1 MRGRSCLS
9 IGVDKEDNLAQ
20 ISGTW
25 IAVLKQF
32 DQSMYFRLDLQRDQ
46 NRLMGKLDG
55 EAFEG
60 MLEGNF
66 EGDRITG
73 IVKPNPSMTIQLQ
86 GTLLDDYIE
95 GTGTLLEDKLALK
108 WEARRQE
115 KRSIVLKTHEFEPT
129 QFHHFFSA
137 AIEPVLRMS
146 PGDSVKTWSV
156 DSRGMDSQGV
166 RRTFG
171 GNPLTGPFY
180 VEGAFPGDTLLVHFD
195 RIELNRESAVS
206 GSLIVNGALDTS
218 YIETRGKIDRHN
230 SDWKLDLQGGF
241 ASIAEPTESLK
252 NYKVPLAPM
261 LGCVGVA
268 PAEGIRSRSGYLGAY
283 GGNMDYNQVCS
294 GVTVYLPVFEPG
306 ALLFVGDGHA
316 VQGAGELTGSA
327 LETSMAIEFT
337 VDLEKGGAPPNP
349 RMANAEYLMASGI
362 AGSLEDAF
370 RGATTNLARWIEK
383 IYGLGA
389 AEVSLVLGTS
399 ISFDIAE
406 VVDPQLHVVA
416 KIPKALLHGLNKPNV
431 TGAQN

>member
-1 MRGRSCLS
+1 
-9 IGVDKEDNLAQ
+9 
-20 ISGTW
+20 
-25 IAVLKQF
+25 
-32 DQSMYFRLDLQRDQ
+32 MYFRLDLERDQ
-46 NRLMGKLDG
+46 NRLTGKLDG

-60 MLEGNF
+60 ILEGIF
-66 EGDRITG
+66 EDDRLTG
-73 IVKPNPSMTIQLQ
+73 IVKPHPGMTIQLQ

-95 GTGTLLEDKLALK
+95 GAGTVLEDKLALK
-108 WEARRQE
+108 WEARRQD
-115 KRSIVLKTHEFEPT
+115 KRNIVQKTHEFEPT

-137 AIEPVLRMS
+137 AIEPVLRVN

-156 DSRGMDSQGV
+156 DSRGVDSQGV
-166 RRTFG
+166 RRTLG
-171 GNPLTGPFY
+171 GNALTGPFY

-206 GSLIVNGALDTS
+206 GSLIVNGALDAS
-218 YIETRGKIDRHN
+218 YIETRGKIDLPN

-241 ASIAEPTESLK
+241 ASMAEPTESLK

-268 PAEGIRSRSGYLGAY
+268 PAEGMRSRSRYLGAY
-283 GGNMDYNQVCS
+283 GGNMDYNQVRS
-294 GVTVYLPVFEPG
+294 GITVYLPVFVPG

-316 VQGAGELTGSA
+316 VQGAGELIGSA

-337 VDLEKGGAPPNP
+337 VDIEKGGAPSNP

-362 AGSLEDAF
+362 AGSLEDAL
-370 RGATTNLARWIEK
+370 RGATTNLVRWIEK
-383 IYGLGA
+383 IYGLGP

-406 VVDPQLHVVA
+406 VVDPLLHVVA

-431 TGAQN
+431 TSAQN

>member
-1 MRGRSCLS
+1 
-9 IGVDKEDNLAQ
+9 
-20 ISGTW
+20 
-25 IAVLKQF
+25 
-32 DQSMYFRLDLQRDQ
+32 MYFRLDLERDQ
-46 NRLMGKLDG
+46 NKLTGKLDG

-60 MLEGNF
+60 MLEGIC

-73 IVKPNPSMTIQLQ
+73 IVKPNPGMTIQLQ

-95 GTGTLLEDKLALK
+95 GTGTVLEDKLALK

-115 KRSIVLKTHEFEPT
+115 KRSTVPKTHEFEPT

-137 AIEPVLRMS
+137 AIEPVLRMN
-146 PGDSVKTWSV
+146 PGDSIKTWSV

-166 RRTFG
+166 RRTLG

-218 YIETRGKIDRHN
+218 YIETRGKLDHDN
-230 SDWKLDLQGGF
+230 SDWKLDLEGGF
-241 ASIAEPTESLK
+241 ASVAEPTESLK

-268 PAEGIRSRSGYLGAY
+268 PAEGMRSRSRYLGAY
-283 GGNMDYNQVCS
+283 GGNMDYNQVRS
-294 GVTVYLPVFEPG
+294 GVTVYLPVFVPG

-316 VQGAGELTGSA
+316 VQGAGELIGSA

-337 VDLEKGGAPPNP
+337 VDLEKGGAPSNP
-349 RMANAEYLMASGI
+349 RMASAEYLMASGI
-362 AGSLEDAF
+362 AGSLDDAL
-370 RGATTNLARWIEK
+370 RGATSNLARWIEK

-416 KIPKALLHGLNKPNV
+416 RIPKALLHGLNKPDL
-431 TGAQN
+431 TSAQN

>member
-1 MRGRSCLS
+1 
-9 IGVDKEDNLAQ
+9 LAQ

-46 NRLMGKLDG
+46 NRLTGKFDG

-60 MLEGNF
+60 MLEGIF

-73 IVKPNPSMTIQLQ
+73 VVKPHPSMTIQLQ
-86 GTLLDDYIE
+86 GTLRDDYIE
-95 GTGTLLEDKLALK
+95 GTGTVLEDKLALK

-115 KRSIVLKTHEFEPT
+115 KQSSVPKTHEFEPT

-137 AIEPVLRMS
+137 AIEPVLRMN

-166 RRTFG
+166 RRTLG
-171 GNPLTGPFY
+171 GNSLTGPFY

-218 YIETRGKIDRHN
+218 YIETRGRIDLPN

-241 ASIAEPTESLK
+241 ASVAEPKESLK
-252 NYKVPLAPM
+252 DYKVPLAPM

-268 PAEGIRSRSGYLGAY
+268 PAEGMRSRSRYLGAY
-283 GGNMDYNQVCS
+283 GGNMDYNQVRS
-294 GVTVYLPVFEPG
+294 GVTVYLPVFVPG
-306 ALLFVGDGHA
+306 ALLFIGDGHA
-316 VQGAGELTGSA
+316 VQGAGELLGSA

-337 VDLEKGGAPPNP
+337 VDLEKGGALSNP

-383 IYGLGA
+383 IYGLGP

-416 KIPKALLHGLNKPNV
+416 KIPKALLHGLNKP
-431 TGAQN
+431 T